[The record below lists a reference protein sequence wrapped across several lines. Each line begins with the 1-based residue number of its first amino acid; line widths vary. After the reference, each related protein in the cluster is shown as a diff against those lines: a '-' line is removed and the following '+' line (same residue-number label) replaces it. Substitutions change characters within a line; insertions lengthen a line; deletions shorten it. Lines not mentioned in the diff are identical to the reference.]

1 MLDASKLKAP
11 QQNGQ
16 VLVAPDP
23 RACVAALAANAKAL
37 RAART
42 PMLDSTLAEWRRRTR
57 ENLVGTDAAAVIV
70 IGHQPSFIHPG
81 VWAKHVVA
89 MRLAAAMDGVAM
101 NLVVDSDVVRDAALL
116 VPSVRQK
123 RFALQ
128 RVRWTQTPHDA
139 AYEQIPRQTEEQ
151 FTDFDKSVRQALGD
165 RYEETQM
172 PTFAAGFRRASE
184 ARDWVGQMLSAR
196 KAIDAKFGIAISDH
210 RISSMAFLP
219 LLADILLNAD
229 RFAACYN
236 NALKWYR
243 SAFRVRGRQR
253 PIPDLHSE
261 AGRLEV
267 PFWIHRTNEPRR
279 RLFVEETGD
288 TLRLFA
294 ESESVG
300 QVSAQ
305 ALRRGEVEHTL
316 GKLGDWRLRPRALT
330 LTLWARLLLADL
342 FIHGIGG
349 AKYDRITDKIISDYY
364 GLEPPQIACVSATL
378 WVDLPGKQ
386 ASVTTVREWR
396 HRLRDLQCNPQRNL
410 ELDSELRSL
419 AARREEAVNRALR
432 LRDVDPN
439 DRSARRAAFE
449 AIRSANQALLAA
461 RPGALAERQASID
474 AALDELGQNRI
485 AHSREY
491 FFGLYSRSGLQ
502 QLLDALPD
510 QHRFLV

>member
-1 MLDASKLKAP
+1 MLDVSRLKAP
-11 QQNGQ
+11 QENGR

-23 RACVAALAANAKAL
+23 RVCVAALTTNAKAL

-42 PMLDSTLAEWRRRTR
+42 RLLDSTVAAWRRRTR
-57 ENLVGTDAAAVIV
+57 EDLVGTDASAVIV

-116 VPSVRQK
+116 VPSVRQE
-123 RFALQ
+123 RIVLQ
-128 RVRWTQTPHDA
+128 RVRWTKSRHDA
-139 AYEQIPRQTEEQ
+139 AYEQIPRQTAEQ
-151 FTDFDKSVRQALGD
+151 FTDFDQSVRQALGD
-165 RYEETQM
+165 RYENSQM

-196 KAIDAKFGIAISDH
+196 QAIDARFGIAISDH

-219 LLADILLNAD
+219 LLADILLNAE
-229 RFAACYN
+229 RFAVCYN
-236 NALKWYR
+236 NALQWYR
-243 SAFRVRGRQR
+243 RTFRVRGRQR
-253 PIPDLHSE
+253 PIPDLHCDVE
-261 AGRLEV
+261 RLEV
-267 PFWIHRTNEPRR
+267 PFWAYHANESRR
-279 RLFVEETGD
+279 RLFVEKTGD
-288 TLRLFA
+288 ILRLFA
-294 ESESVG
+294 ERESVG
-300 QVSAQ
+300 QVSVQ
-305 ALRRGEVEHTL
+305 ALRRGEVDDTL
-316 GKLGDWRLRPRALT
+316 GKLGDWHLRPRALT

-349 AKYDRITDKIISDYY
+349 AKYDRITDKIITDYY

-378 WVDLPGKQ
+378 WVDLPGKR
-386 ASVTTVREWR
+386 ASGTMVREWR
-396 HRLRDLQCNPQRNL
+396 HQLRDLQYNPQRNL
-410 ELDSELRSL
+410 DLDSELRSL
-419 AARREEAVNRALR
+419 AARREEAVTQASR
-432 LRDVDPN
+432 LRTADPS

-449 AIRSANQALLAA
+449 AIRGANQALLAA

-474 AALDELGQNRI
+474 AALDELGQDRI
-485 AHSREY
+485 ARSREY

-510 QHRFLV
+510 ERRFRV